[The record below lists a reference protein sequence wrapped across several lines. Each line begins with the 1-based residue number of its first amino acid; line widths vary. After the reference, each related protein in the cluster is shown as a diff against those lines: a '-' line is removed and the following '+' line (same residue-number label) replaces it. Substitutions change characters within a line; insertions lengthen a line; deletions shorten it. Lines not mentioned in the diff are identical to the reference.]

1 MASNIAQQP
10 TYRSAAEETWRV
22 FRIMS
27 EFVEGFDIM
36 SHVGPAVSIFGS
48 ARAKPDSPTYN
59 QARDLARQL
68 GERGFSIITGGGPG
82 IMEAANRGAADAK
95 AASIGLNIALPHE
108 QVPNPFQNIKLDF
121 HYFFVR
127 KVMFV
132 KYALA
137 FVCMPGGFGT
147 MDEFFEAL
155 TLIQTQKV
163 PPMKVVLI
171 GVDFWKPL
179 VDWMRSVLLE
189 KYATISS
196 SDLDLFMLT
205 DDTLAAVEAVHEHF
219 RSAPWLATHPT
230 TAQEL
235 AQPASQRITAEG
247 TLYGTR
253 PGSAHFDFRPDY
265 P

>member
-1 MASNIAQQP
+1 MTQAPPQHP

-27 EFVEGFDIM
+27 EFVEGFDMM
-36 SHVGPAVSIFGS
+36 SQVGPAVSIFGS
-48 ARAKPDSPTYN
+48 ARAKPDSPTYV
-59 QARDLARQL
+59 QARELARKL
-68 GERGFSIITGGGPG
+68 AEKGFAIITGGGPG
-82 IMEAANRGAADAK
+82 IMEAANRGAADVK

-108 QVPNPFQNIKLDF
+108 QVPNPYQNIKIDF

-137 FVCMPGGFGT
+137 FVCLPGGFGT

-171 GVDFWKPL
+171 GTDFWKPL
-179 VDWMRSVLLE
+179 VDWMRNVQLDR
-189 KYATISS
+189 YQAISPE
-196 SDLDLFMLT
+196 DLDLFTLT
-205 DDTLAAVEAVHEHF
+205 DDLDAAVLTICEHYK
-219 RSAPWLATHPT
+219 SAPWSACHPT
-230 TAQEL
+230 KAEEL
-235 AQPASQRITAEG
+235 TQPAAQRLTAEG
-247 TLYGTR
+247 TLYGMR
-253 PGSAHFDFRPDY
+253 PGAAHLDFRPDY